1 LILQNILIY
10 KIMESICSQLL
21 EIVQKELENDDNKVK
36 SKVLDPLVKYLGK
49 HLMPYVL
56 MTAIFASLL
65 FIMLIY
71 LTFVTHKLR
80 KLQ

>member
-1 LILQNILIY
+1 
-10 KIMESICSQLL
+10 MESICSQIL
-21 EIVQKELENDDNKVK
+21 EIVQKELENDEKQIK
-36 SKVLDPLVKYLGK
+36 EKVLDPVVKYVGK

-56 MTAIFASLL
+56 FTVAFATILL
-65 FIMLIY
+65 VLLIY